1 MTLGESGGTFP
12 NPVRSV
18 TRLDASKIWVRA
30 MHLRFQ
36 AQIRRRFPM
45 RCNFVVALP
54 LASEEIV
61 HIQWVAFL
69 PGWAL
74 ILDWARCTRFANIIH
89 EHRARGFSMFEKSH
103 PSPRTRAEGFAHR
116 LGIRLPILLAP
127 MAGACPPS
135 LSIAVANA
143 GGLGACGA
151 LLMQPDEMQAWGSAF
166 REGSAGEFQINL
178 WIPEA
183 PPVRDFDLEKRQR
196 AFLAMWGP
204 PVPQEAGDALLP
216 DFEAQCQ
223 AMLNLAPKVISSI
236 MGLYAPAFI
245 SELKARG
252 ILWFA
257 NATTTAEAKAAEE
270 AGADAIVAQGM
281 EAGGHRGA
289 FHADEA
295 ERQMVGLMALL
306 PQVVDAVAVPV
317 IAAGGI
323 ADGRGMAAALILGAS
338 AVQIGTG
345 FLRSP
350 EAQMHSAYSERL
362 ARIEAHETMITR
374 AFSGRPGRSAATAYV
389 RAAGAPDAPRLAPY
403 PVQRGLTRAL
413 REAAQ
418 KAGDADRM
426 QLWAGQAAK
435 LARNQ
440 PAGAISQELWEEAS
454 RLLL

>member
-1 MTLGESGGTFP
+1 MTREHDEIRFA
-12 NPVRSV
+12 VARS
-18 TRLDASKIWVRA
+18 LS
-30 MHLRFQ
+30 
-36 AQIRRRFPM
+36 
-45 RCNFVVALP
+45 
-54 LASEEIV
+54 ASEESVDIP
-61 HIQWVAFL
+61 WVGL
-69 PGWAL
+69 PMVGL
-74 ILDWARCTRFANIIH
+74 YPKDWFRCGRFANIAP
-89 EHRARGFSMFEKSH
+89 EVFSMLDNSH

-135 LSIAVANA
+135 LSIALANA

-151 LLMQPDEMQAWGSAF
+151 LLMNPDEIQAWGSAF

-183 PPVRDFDLEKRQR
+183 PPVRDSDLEKRQR

-204 PVPQEAGDALLP
+204 PVPAEAGDAVLP

-223 AMLNLAPKVISSI
+223 AMLTLAPKVISSI
-236 MGLYAPAFI
+236 MGLYAPAFV

-257 NATTTAEAKAAEE
+257 TATTVAEAKAAEE

-323 ADGRGMAAALILGAS
+323 ADARGMAAALILGAS

-350 EAQMHSAYSERL
+350 EAKMHSAYCERL
-362 ARIEAHETMITR
+362 ARTEAHETRITR
-374 AFSGRPGRSAATAYV
+374 AFSGRPGRSVATRYV
-389 RAAGAPDAPRLAPY
+389 QAAGAPDAPPPAPY
-403 PVQRGLTRAL
+403 PVQRGLTRAM

-418 KAGDADRM
+418 QAGDADRL

-440 PAGAISQELWEEAS
+440 PAGAIAQELWDEAR
-454 RLLL
+454 RLLV